1 MQNITMIYLFI
12 FSCGQD
18 PILTRLETEPESVPD
33 TIEEEERLLP
43 PKPAQP
49 KKLPPENNS
58 VPQPPLGE
66 NSRDTLEGD
75 RVEGL
80 PSSDP
85 LPGVPSSEPK
95 PGMPQEPAPG
105 NPFQDGPLVKLSGEI
120 IVPNW
125 KGEPIRIDI
134 FDGDQ
139 RQIGGSRPNVVMMEH
154 LISDGAF
161 EINIPQND
169 SYYWIG
175 AYVDVDGDGKPG
187 PNDPS
192 AWYSGNPISG
202 KEATEGVILQ
212 LTVPDDSRPE

>member
-1 MQNITMIYLFI
+1 MIYLFI
-12 FSCGQD
+12 FACGQD
-18 PILTRLETEPESVPD
+18 PILTRLEKEPESVQD
-33 TIEEEERLLP
+33 SIEEEERLLP

-58 VPQPPLGE
+58 IPQSPLGE
-66 NSRDTLEGD
+66 KPIDSIERD
-75 RVEGL
+75 RIEGL
-80 PSSDP
+80 PSSEP

-95 PGMPQEPAPG
+95 PGTPQEPAPG

-154 LISDGAF
+154 LKSDGAF
-161 EINIPQND
+161 EIDIPQND

-202 KEATEGVILQ
+202 KKETKGVILQ
-212 LTVPDDSRPE
+212 LTVPDDSRPK